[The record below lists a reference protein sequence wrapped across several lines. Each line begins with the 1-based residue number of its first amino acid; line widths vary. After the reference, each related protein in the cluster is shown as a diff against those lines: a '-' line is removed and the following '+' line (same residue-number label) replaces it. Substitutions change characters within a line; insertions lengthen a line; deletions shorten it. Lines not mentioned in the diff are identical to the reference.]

1 MGEKMKRFSVYF
13 FNGLLVILPIAG
25 TVYLLSYAYQLV
37 DGWGLKWL
45 FRLIPS
51 DWYFPGMGILAILFI
66 ILLTGFIAQLW
77 VTRKILALI
86 EYIIGR
92 IPLVKGLYG
101 TLKDTIHSIL
111 GDQKSFDT
119 VVFVNVAGT
128 KRLGFLTVKKPRFVT
143 KDGQEYVGVYF
154 PQSLQFSGDLH
165 WYKKEEIEEIDMD
178 VDEALQ
184 LILSAGVAGNNSR
197 SIPLEEKQD
206 GTEQK

>member
-1 MGEKMKRFSVYF
+1 MKRLSVYF

-25 TVYLLSYAYQLV
+25 TIYLLSYAYQLV
-37 DGWGLKWL
+37 NGWGLKWL
-45 FRLIPS
+45 FKLIPF
-51 DWYFPGMGILAILFI
+51 DWHFPGMGLLTILLI
-66 ILLTGFIAQLW
+66 ILITGFVARLW
-77 VTRKILALI
+77 LTKRILALM
-86 EYIIGR
+86 EFIIGK

-111 GDQKSFDT
+111 GEKKSFDT

-128 KRLGFLTVKKPRFVT
+128 KRMGFLTVKEPRFVT

-165 WYKKEEIEEIDMD
+165 WYKKEEIEMLDID

-184 LILSAGVAGNNSR
+184 LILSAGVAGN
-197 SIPLEEKQD
+197 K
-206 GTEQK
+206 